1 MDKQQIHVLLVEDS
15 PSDAR
20 LQRHRFSRLDPTEW
34 QLHHVERLAD
44 AIESCAT
51 LPIDVVLL
59 DLNLPDADGLETV
72 TEFREAIPHLPIVV
86 LTGNNDEELA
96 LGAMAHGAQDYLLK
110 DDITIPLLVKTI
122 RYGIERGQILK
133 KLQDSERRFRG
144 IFNQTFQSM
153 MLLTPEGVIV
163 DINQMAL
170 QSSGYSKL
178 DDLLGLPVWKM
189 DCWNQCQSIQQWL
202 KTAIKKAANGDL
214 VRQDVQFR
222 QPGSITV
229 RMDFSLKPLKDEQG
243 RVILLIAEGREICEY
258 KAESSS
264 LLS

>member
-44 AIESCAT
+44 AIESCAN

-86 LTGNNDEELA
+86 LTGNNDEALA

-163 DINQMAL
+163 DINQTAL
-170 QSSGYSKL
+170 QWSGYQL
-178 DDLLGLPVWKM
+178 DDLLGLSVWKL
-189 DCWNQCQSIQQWL
+189 DCWNNCQSIQQWW
-202 KTAIKKAANGDL
+202 KIAIKKAANGDL
-214 VRQDVQFR
+214 VRKDVQFR
-222 QPGSITV
+222 KSGSVTV
-229 RMDFSLKPLKDEQG
+229 SMDFSLKPLKDEEG
-243 RVILLIAEGREICEY
+243 KVILLIAEGRDIYEY
-258 KAESSS
+258 KAEGSS
-264 LLS
+264 LSS

>member
-1 MDKQQIHVLLVEDS
+1 MDKQLIHVLLVEDS

-20 LQRHRFSRLDPTEW
+20 LQRHRFSRLDPSEW

-44 AIESCAT
+44 AIESCT
-51 LPIDVVLL
+51 NFPIDVVLL

-86 LTGNNDEELA
+86 LTGANDEELA

-153 MLLTPEGVIV
+153 MLLTPEGLIV
-163 DINQMAL
+163 DINETAL
-170 QSSGYSKL
+170 NASSYKL
-178 DDLLGLPVWKM
+178 DDLLGLPVWKLE
-189 DCWNQCQSIQQWL
+189 CWNHCPSIQEWL
-202 KTAIKKAANGDL
+202 KAAIKKAANGDL
-214 VRQDVQFR
+214 VRQDVLFR
-222 QPGSITV
+222 KPERVMI
-229 RMDFSLKPLKDEQG
+229 RIDFSLKPLKDEEG
-243 RVILLIAEGREICEY
+243 RVILLIAEGRDINE
-258 KAESSS
+258 
-264 LLS
+264 

>member
-20 LQRHRFSRLDPTEW
+20 LQRHRFSRLDPNEW
-34 QLHHVERLAD
+34 QLYHVERLAD
-44 AIESCAT
+44 AIESCAN

-59 DLNLPDADGLETV
+59 DLNLPDADGLDTV

-86 LTGNNDEELA
+86 LTGANDEELA
-96 LGAMAHGAQDYLLK
+96 LGAMSYGAQDYLLK

-153 MLLTPEGVIV
+153 MLLTPEGLIV
-163 DINQMAL
+163 DINQTAL
-170 QSSGYSKL
+170 NLSGYKL
-178 DDLLGLPVWKM
+178 DDLLGLPLWQL
-189 DCWNQCQSIQQWL
+189 DCWNHCQSLQQWL
-202 KTAIKKAANGDL
+202 KTAIKKAADGDF

-222 QPGSITV
+222 KRESVMVP
-229 RMDFSLKPLKDEQG
+229 MDISLKPLKDEEG
-243 RVILLIAEGREICEY
+243 RVVLIIAEGRDIND
-258 KAESSS
+258 
-264 LLS
+264 

>member
-1 MDKQQIHVLLVEDS
+1 MDKHLIHVLLVEDS

-20 LQRHRFSRLDPTEW
+20 LQRHRFSRLDPKEW
-34 QLHHVERLAD
+34 QLHHVERLED
-44 AIESCAT
+44 AIESCAN
-51 LPIDVVLL
+51 LSIDVVLL

-86 LTGNNDEELA
+86 LTGANDEELA

-122 RYGIERGQILK
+122 RYAIERGQILQ

-153 MLLTPEGVIV
+153 MLLTPDGLIV
-163 DINQMAL
+163 DINETAL
-170 QSSGYSKL
+170 NASGYKL
-178 DDLLGLPVWKM
+178 DDLLGLPVWKLE
-189 DCWNQCQSIQQWL
+189 CWNHCPSIQEWF
-202 KTAIKKAANGDL
+202 KAAIKQAANGDL

-222 QPGSITV
+222 KPESVII
-229 RMDFSLKPLKDEQG
+229 RIDFSLKPLKDEEG
-243 RVILLIAEGREICEY
+243 KVVLLIAEGRDIHE
-258 KAESSS
+258 
-264 LLS
+264 

>member
-1 MDKQQIHVLLVEDS
+1 MDKHLIHVLLVEDS

-44 AIESCAT
+44 AIESCLN

-72 TEFREAIPHLPIVV
+72 TEFREAIPYLPIVV

-153 MLLTPEGVIV
+153 MLLTPEGRIV
-163 DINQMAL
+163 DINQTAL
-170 QSSGYSKL
+170 NLSGYKL
-178 DDLLGLPVWKM
+178 DDLLGLPLWQLN
-189 DCWNQCQSIQQWL
+189 CWNHCQAIQEWL
-202 KTAIKKAANGDL
+202 KAAIKRAADGDF
-214 VRQDVQFR
+214 VRQDVQFGKGESVMV
-222 QPGSITV
+222 Q
-229 RMDFSLKPLKDEQG
+229 MDFSLKPLKDEEG
-243 RVILLIAEGREICEY
+243 KVILLIAEGRDIND
-258 KAESSS
+258 
-264 LLS
+264 

>member
-1 MDKQQIHVLLVEDS
+1 MDKHLIHVLLVEDS

-20 LQRHRFSRLDPTEW
+20 LQRHRFSRLDPKEW

-44 AIESCAT
+44 AIESCAN
-51 LPIDVVLL
+51 LSIDVVLL

-72 TEFREAIPHLPIVV
+72 TEFREAIPYLPIVV
-86 LTGNNDEELA
+86 LTGANDEELA

-122 RYGIERGQILK
+122 RYAIERGQIIQ

-153 MLLTPEGVIV
+153 MLLTPEGIIV
-163 DINQMAL
+163 DINETAL
-170 QSSGYSKL
+170 NASGYKL
-178 DDLLGLPVWKM
+178 DDLLGLPVWKLE
-189 DCWNQCQSIQQWL
+189 CWNHCPSIQEWL

-222 QPGSITV
+222 KPERVMIPI
-229 RMDFSLKPLKDEQG
+229 DFSLKPLKDEEG
-243 RVILLIAEGREICEY
+243 RVILLIAEGRDIHE
-258 KAESSS
+258 
-264 LLS
+264 